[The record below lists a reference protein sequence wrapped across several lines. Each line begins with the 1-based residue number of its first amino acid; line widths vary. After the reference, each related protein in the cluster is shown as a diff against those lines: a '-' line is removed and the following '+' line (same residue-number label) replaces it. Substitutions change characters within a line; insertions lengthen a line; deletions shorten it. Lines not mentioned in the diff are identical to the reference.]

1 MENNKIIV
9 IKVDIFFNLLL
20 FVNIILINNEFV
32 ELNFRFFEEIFL
44 EFLYFG
50 GNKLCEILIL

>member
-9 IKVDIFFNLLL
+9 IKVGIFFNLLL

>member
-9 IKVDIFFNLLL
+9 IKVGIFFNLLL

-50 GNKLCEILIL
+50 GNKLWDILIL

>member
-50 GNKLCEILIL
+50 GNKLWEILIL